1 MSSKIIVIDDEE
13 HFLDIVKRGLIISGL
28 PDLTLETD
36 PESALKSF
44 NNGNVYDIALIDIS
58 MPKMNGIE
66 LLEKIKSISPST
78 ECIMVSGLNEAR
90 AAVQSLKKG
99 AYDYLVKPIS
109 REDLHSA
116 ITRALERKRL
126 LDILTLR
133 KDPRPPK
140 LSNPEAFEDIITD
153 SGEMLKLLREAE
165 LHAQSDVPI
174 LITGESG
181 TGKELLARAIH
192 NASPRKNAP
201 FTALNMASFSQTLF
215 DAEFFGYTKGAFTGA
230 EKERKGYL
238 EYTDGGTLF
247 LDEIGILPY
256 ELQGKLLRVLQDGEF
271 IKLGTNRKKHVNIR
285 FIAATN
291 ENLSEKTSQGKFRKD
306 LYYRLN
312 GAWLHLPP
320 LRERKNDIPLLINR
334 FLKEF
339 SNNGKKFE
347 MSEEAVSVLLTY
359 GYPGNVRE
367 LKSIIQFSV
376 NLAQGGKIRIE
387 HLPRNLRKVK
397 PRVSQTE
404 EGVRVKHSPLDAV
417 IRKHILEVY
426 KHTGYNK
433 TKTARILGIGLNTLR
448 RKLSSYGVS

>member
-1 MSSKIIVIDDEE
+1 MSNKIIVIDDEK
-13 HFLDIVKRGLIISGL
+13 HFLDIVKRGLLISGL
-28 PDLTLETD
+28 SDLTLEDD
-36 PESALKSF
+36 PERALRSF
-44 NNGNVYDIALIDIS
+44 NEGMEYDIALIDIT
-58 MPKMNGIE
+58 MPKINGIE
-66 LLEKIKSISPST
+66 LLEEIKRISPST

-90 AAVQSLKKG
+90 TAVKSLKMG
-99 AYDYLVKPIS
+99 AYDYLVKPIT

-126 LDILTLR
+126 LDILALR
-133 KDPRPPK
+133 KAPEPPR
-140 LSNPEAFEDIITD
+140 LSNPEAFSEIITE
-153 SGEMLKLLREAE
+153 SKEMLKLLREAE

-192 NASPRKNAP
+192 KASPRKNAP

-271 IKLGTNRKKHVNIR
+271 IKLGTNRNKRVNIR

-291 ENLSEKTSQGKFRKD
+291 ENLSEKTFQGKFRKD

-312 GAWLHLPP
+312 GAWLNLPP
-320 LRERKNDIPLLINR
+320 LRERKEDIPPLISK
-334 FLKEF
+334 FLNEF
-339 SNNGKKFE
+339 SNNSKKIKI
-347 MSEEAVSVLLTY
+347 SQKAVSVLLDY
-359 GYPGNVRE
+359 NYPGNVRE

-376 NLAQGGKIRIE
+376 NLAQGGRIE
-387 HLPRNLRKVK
+387 TAHLPGHLRKIK
-397 PRVSQTE
+397 PGTRSIQKDINTE
-404 EGVRVKHSPLDAV
+404 QVPLEEV
-417 IRKHILEVY
+417 IKKHILKVY
-426 KHTGYNK
+426 EHTGHNK
-433 TKTARILGIGLNTLR
+433 TKTARILKIGLNTLR
-448 RKLSSYGVS
+448 RKLASYGVS